1 MASQIIESYISL
13 LIPMLA
19 WVVFWYLIS
28 IVINR
33 NDFVDVAWGLG
44 FIYITFW
51 LTINND
57 PLILQY
63 IVNGLVALWGL
74 RLAIYLFSRN
84 RKKKEDYRYKQ
95 WRDDW
100 GKWFY
105 IRSFLQV
112 YVLQTVLMLFIALP
126 LVFVSNLQGLALNG
140 WSAIGIICWL
150 IGFYWQVVGDYQ
162 KGQFKKSPSN
172 NGELMTS
179 GLWSKSRHPNYFG
192 EILMWWGV
200 WLVLIPYSLG
210 WTTVISPIVI
220 TYLLLKVSGVPML
233 EAKQRKHP
241 DFEEYSKRVPAVF
254 PRWMNN

>member
-1 MASQIIESYISL
+1 MATEIIEAYASL
-13 LIPMLA
+13 FIPMGA
-19 WVVFWYLIS
+19 WVVFWYLLS
-28 IVINR
+28 ILINR

-51 LTINND
+51 LTIDNSS
-57 PLILQY
+57 LVIQY
-63 IVNGLVALWGL
+63 LANGLVAIWGL
-74 RLAIYLFSRN
+74 RLALYLFFRN

-95 WRDDW
+95 WREDW

-112 YVLQTVLMLFIALP
+112 YVLQTVLMLVIALP
-126 LVFVSNLQGLALNG
+126 LIYVSVLDVKKFNWLSLLGAVIWFV
-140 WSAIGIICWL
+140 
-150 IGFYWQVVGDYQ
+150 GFYWQAVGDYQ
-162 KGQFKKSPSN
+162 KGQFKKDSKN
-172 NGELMTS
+172 KGKLMTE

-200 WLVLIPYSLG
+200 WLVLVPYPFG
-210 WTTVISPIVI
+210 WIAVISPITI

-241 DFEEYSKRVPAVF
+241 DFKEYSQSVPPVF
-254 PRWMNN
+254 PKLK